1 MVTTISDDM
10 ITIVLRLAIYYIG
23 IQLSSWNWSH
33 QVRKPL
39 IWEDLAVMS
48 TVILC
53 FVNYQI
59 YPRSDLVIKLQ
70 YIGQKDTFIVIYGY
84 IDCIK
89 SLVLIW

>member
-1 MVTTISDDM
+1 M
-10 ITIVLRLAIYYIG
+10 
-23 IQLSSWNWSH
+23 
-33 QVRKPL
+33 

-89 SLVLIW
+89 SLVLI